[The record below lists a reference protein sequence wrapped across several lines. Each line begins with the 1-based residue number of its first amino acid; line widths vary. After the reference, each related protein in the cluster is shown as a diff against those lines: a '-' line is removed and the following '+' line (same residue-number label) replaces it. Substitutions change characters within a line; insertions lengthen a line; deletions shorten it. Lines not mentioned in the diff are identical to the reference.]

1 MVSKGKKTS
10 PQRHQDTKNH
20 KGRRVASLCH
30 CVFVARRHPAPD
42 LGIPPMSRELG
53 QGGTRLRL
61 ILIAGVRD
69 PRC

>member
-20 KGRRVASLCH
+20 KGRRGASLCL
-30 CVFVARRHPAPD
+30 CVFVARRHPAPN
-42 LGIPPMSRELG
+42 LGIPPKNRERR
-53 QGGTRLRL
+53 QGRTHLRL